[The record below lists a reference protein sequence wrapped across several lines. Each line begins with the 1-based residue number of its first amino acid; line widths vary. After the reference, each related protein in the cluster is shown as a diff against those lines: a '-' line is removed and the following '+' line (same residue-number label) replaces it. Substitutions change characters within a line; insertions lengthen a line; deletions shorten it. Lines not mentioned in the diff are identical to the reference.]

1 MEVGQSDKQA
11 SKQAPMTRSELIA
24 PVSSVRKG
32 PGRVLRLPGR
42 PHKPLSPMDQLW
54 RELKRLIAANR
65 QAESIDA
72 LADNAAEW
80 LLTLTPQQ
88 ARRKAGMT
96 SKRFWLKSLLQDLWL
111 PT

>member
-1 MEVGQSDKQA
+1 MTSDITPITAA
-11 SKQAPMTRSELIA
+11 SKGGTTAQTALDI
-24 PVSSVRKG
+24 
-32 PGRVLRLPGR
+32 PGYVTMITPA
-42 PHKPLSPMDQLW
+42 
-54 RELKRLIAANR
+54 EKR
-65 QAESIDA
+65 SIDA
-72 LADNAAEW
+72 LAEHAAEW

>member
-1 MEVGQSDKQA
+1 MPGRPMRRRSSA
-11 SKQAPMTRSELIA
+11 SCAGATAAPARSGCWPIARAPIPPRRPKQAPE
-24 PVSSVRKG
+24 
-32 PGRVLRLPGR
+32 
-42 PHKPLSPMDQLW
+42 LSPMDQLW

-72 LADNAAEW
+72 LAEHAAEW
-80 LLTLTPQQ
+80 LLTLAPQQ